1 MRLALVSI
9 YIMEISRCYK
19 SGLWGRGGGWDSQ
32 LLSIYQHTAET
43 GTSAS

>member
-9 YIMEISRCYK
+9 YIMEINRCYK
-19 SGLWGRGGGWDSQ
+19 SGLWERGGSGGWASQ

-43 GTSAS
+43 HT